1 MHLFLRTSAL
11 AAAFI
16 LIVSFNVHAQTAACS
31 PFGNAPQQLIMNE
44 VPECVGGS
52 VLGPWNDSDG
62 TPRYACLFTP
72 SAAST
77 SNPLPLVIFL
87 HPSLVTADITETG
100 TNFLEYLNT
109 ANVSD
114 DSSKLGFILLAP
126 EGRDTDHFYPSPD
139 NTGPGWDNWYRQFSQ
154 SPVTIKKQ
162 TYPENVDAATIDH
175 FMAQVLSSNTVDT
188 NRIYL
193 SGWSN
198 GSAMAYAYGLE
209 RPAIA
214 AIGVYSAPNPYQA
227 FNDPCPQT
235 PVIAKPTN
243 NSQLQISNLGA
254 PTYHLHNDCDI
265 AGICPNGELL
275 LHELLP
281 LGTGVQDTI
290 INSATLVTNGCM
302 DACGTNPDGDP
313 SNELGITLGTAN
325 HVRWPS
331 TWVPALLDFFRAHP
345 LSSRATISRGQ

>member
-1 MHLFLRTSAL
+1 MRLAPLFSAL
-11 AAAFI
+11 LLMTFA
-16 LIVSFNVHAQTAACS
+16 SHVHAQSNACT
-31 PFGNAPQQLIMNE
+31 PFGNPPQPLVMNE
-44 VPECVGGS
+44 VPNCTGGS

-72 SAAST
+72 TSAAT
-77 SNPLPLVIFL
+77 TNPLPLVVFL
-87 HPSLVTADITETG
+87 HPSLTTADITEEG

-139 NTGPGWDNWYRQFSQ
+139 NVGPGWDNWYRQFGTG
-154 SPVTIKKQ
+154 PVTIKKT
-162 TYPENVDAATIDH
+162 TYAENVDAATIDH
-175 FMAQVLSSNTVDT
+175 FMAQVVGTRMVDT

-235 PVIAKPTN
+235 PVIAKPTSN
-243 NSQLQISNLGA
+243 RQLRLSNLGT

-275 LHELLP
+275 MHELLP
-281 LGTGVQDTI
+281 LGEGVQDTI
-290 INSATLVTNGCM
+290 INSATAVTNGCL

-313 SNELGITLGTAN
+313 SNDLGLTLGTAN
-325 HVRWPS
+325 HVRWPA

-345 LSSRATISRGQ
+345 LSSRATVARQK